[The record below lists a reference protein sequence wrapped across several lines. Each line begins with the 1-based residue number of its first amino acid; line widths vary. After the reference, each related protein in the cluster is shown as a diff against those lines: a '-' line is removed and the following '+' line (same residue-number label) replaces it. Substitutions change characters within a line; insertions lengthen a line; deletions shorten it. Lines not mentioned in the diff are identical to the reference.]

1 MSQSGEPMTLADTIG
16 KPRANLRAEL
26 LLNGPIVS
34 TLFRLSWPNIIVML
48 AQSSTGLVETWW
60 ISHLGT
66 DALAGM
72 AVVFPVVMLMQMMS
86 QGAMG
91 GGISSA
97 IARALG
103 AGRRSEADA
112 FVLHSIIINVV
123 FGAFFSIAVLV
134 FGPPPLSCSR
144 RPRPLP
150 RCGVEVLKRRVRGCS
165 PAVDHEQLGERHSG
179 HR

>member
-1 MSQSGEPMTLADTIG
+1 MSQSGDRMTLADTIG
-16 KPRANLRAEL
+16 KPRANPRAQL
-26 LLNGPIVS
+26 LLNGPILS
-34 TLFRLSWPNIIVML
+34 TLFRLSWPNIMVML
-48 AQSSTGLVETWW
+48 AQTSTGLVETWW

-103 AGRRSEADA
+103 AGRREEADA
-112 FVLHSIIINVV
+112 LVLHALLINIGLGVLFSVIILA
-123 FGAFFSIAVLV
+123 FGQPI
-134 FGPPPLSCSR
+134 
-144 RPRPLP
+144 
-150 RCGVEVLKRRVRGCS
+150 
-165 PAVDHEQLGERHSG
+165 
-179 HR
+179 

>member
-1 MSQSGEPMTLADTIG
+1 MTLTYTVG
-16 KPRANLRAEL
+16 KPNVTPRTQL
-26 LLNGPIVS
+26 LLDGPIVS
-34 TLFRLSWPNIIVML
+34 TLFRLSWPNILVML
-48 AQSSTGLVETWW
+48 AQTSTGLVETWW

-103 AGRRSEADA
+103 AGRHREADA
-112 FVLHSIIINVV
+112 FVLHAILINVG
-123 FGAFFSIAVLV
+123 FGAFFSIAVLE
-134 FGPPPLSCSR
+134 FGPSLYRALGGQGLC
-144 RPRPLP
+144 
-150 RCGVEVLKRRVRGCS
+150 VLKT
-165 PAVDHEQLGERHSG
+165 
-179 HR
+179 

>member
-1 MSQSGEPMTLADTIG
+1 MRLSMSPSGEPETLADTMD
-16 KPRANLRAEL
+16 KPRGNLRTQL

-48 AQSSTGLVETWW
+48 AQTSTGLVETWW

-103 AGRRSEADA
+103 AGRRTEADA
-112 FVLHSIIINVV
+112 YVLHAIVINVV

-134 FGPPPLSCSR
+134 FGPPLYR
-144 RPRPLP
+144 AL
-150 RCGVEVLKRRVRGCS
+150 GV
-165 PAVDHEQLGERHSG
+165 
-179 HR
+179 

>member
-1 MSQSGEPMTLADTIG
+1 MKLRDTIG
-16 KPRANLRAEL
+16 KPRADLRTQL
-26 LLNGPIVS
+26 LLDGPVVA
-34 TLFRLSWPNIIVML
+34 TLFRLSWPNILVML

-103 AGRRSEADA
+103 AGRR
-112 FVLHSIIINVV
+112 
-123 FGAFFSIAVLV
+123 
-134 FGPPPLSCSR
+134 R
-144 RPRPLP
+144 
-150 RCGVEVLKRRVRGCS
+150 
-165 PAVDHEQLGERHSG
+165 
-179 HR
+179 

>member
-1 MSQSGEPMTLADTIG
+1 MSQGSEPMTLADTIG
-16 KPRANLRAEL
+16 KPRANLPAQVL
-26 LLNGPIVS
+26 LKGLIVS

-48 AQSSTGLVETWW
+48 AQTSTGLVETWW

-97 IARALG
+97 IAPALG
-103 AGRRSEADA
+103 AGRGRGGDA
-112 FVLHSIIINVV
+112 
-123 FGAFFSIAVLV
+123 LV
-134 FGPPPLSCSR
+134 
-144 RPRPLP
+144 
-150 RCGVEVLKRRVRGCS
+150 S
-165 PAVDHEQLGERHSG
+165 PS
-179 HR
+179 

>member
-1 MSQSGEPMTLADTIG
+1 MRLSMSPSGEPETLADTIG
-16 KPRANLRAEL
+16 KPRANLRAQL

-48 AQSSTGLVETWW
+48 AQTSTGLVETWW

-91 GGISSA
+91 GGIASA

-103 AGRRSEADA
+103 AGRHDEADA
-112 FVLHSIIINVV
+112 LVLHAILINVV
-123 FGAFFSIAVLV
+123 FGVFFAGVVLGFGPSLYRALGGQGASLAAALRYSNVV
-134 FGPPPLSCSR
+134 FG
-144 RPRPLP
+144 
-150 RCGVEVLKRRVRGCS
+150 GVVLLWVMNGLAS
-165 PAVDHEQLGERHSG
+165 
-179 HR
+179 

>member
-1 MSQSGEPMTLADTIG
+1 MRLCHEPKRRPMTLADTIG
-16 KPRANLRAEL
+16 KPRVNLRAQL

-34 TLFRLSWPNIIVML
+34 TLFRLSWPNIIIML
-48 AQSSTGLVETWW
+48 AQASTGLVETWW

-97 IARALG
+97 IARALR
-103 AGRRSEADA
+103 AGR
-112 FVLHSIIINVV
+112 
-123 FGAFFSIAVLV
+123 G
-134 FGPPPLSCSR
+134 G
-144 RPRPLP
+144 
-150 RCGVEVLKRRVRGCS
+150 GG
-165 PAVDHEQLGERHSG
+165 
-179 HR
+179 

>member
-1 MSQSGEPMTLADTIG
+1 MTLTDTIG
-16 KPRANLRAEL
+16 KPRANLRTQL

-34 TLFRLSWPNIIVML
+34 TLFRLSWPNILVML
-48 AQSSTGLVETWW
+48 AQTSTGLVETWW
-60 ISHLGT
+60 ISRLGT

-72 AVVFPVVMLMQMMS
+72 AVVFPAVMLMQMMS

-97 IARALG
+97 IARARRRPTQR
-103 AGRRSEADA
+103 GRRLCSPCHPHQRRLRR
-112 FVLHSIIINVV
+112 VLLDRRSRVR
-123 FGAFFSIAVLV
+123 AAA
-134 FGPPPLSCSR
+134 LSCSR

-150 RCGVEVLKRRVRGCS
+150 RCGAGVLERCVRGCS
-165 PAVDHEQLGERHSG
+165 PAVGHERAGERHSW